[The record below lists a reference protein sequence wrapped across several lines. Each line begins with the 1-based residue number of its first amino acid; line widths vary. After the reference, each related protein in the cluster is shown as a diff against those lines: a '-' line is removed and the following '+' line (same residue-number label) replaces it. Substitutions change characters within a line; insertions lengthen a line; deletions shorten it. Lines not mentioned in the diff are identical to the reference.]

1 MIDRIL
7 DAPQA
12 LIVDHIS
19 CHADHKQIAEPLIE
33 YDLGRN
39 ARIGAAENDRK
50 RMLTLCQFFSFL
62 ARLAW
67 MLWIAVRVA
76 SISSFEPGDS
86 FSGSDRRLFGVGR
99 IGGAGM
105 LAAAQYTS
113 RENEESKVCLC
124 HNIFSFMRVW
134 NNW

>member
-50 RMLTLCQFFSFL
+50 RMLNLCQFFSFL

-76 SISSFEPGDS
+76 SIALFQPRDCVSRRHG
-86 FSGSDRRLFGVGR
+86 RRLVGMGR
-99 IGGAGM
+99 IGGAGKL
-105 LAAAQYTS
+105 LAAKYTS
-113 RENEESKVCLC
+113 RENEEGKVCLC
-124 HNIFSFMRVW
+124 H
-134 NNW
+134 